1 MFVGVSAGQPDAVKP
16 GSNLWRRIPTL
27 RSGDSDRLTP
37 DPRIVNRLDLPD
49 RRQLLEHGVLGI
61 DHDVSLDR

>member
-1 MFVGVSAGQPDAVKP
+1 VVVGDSAGQLDVVKR
-16 GSNLWRRIPTL
+16 GSNGCAVPTL